1 MTVTTLAATETA
13 AQRHFAPRRL
23 GHVNLVVSDVD
34 RSMEFYK
41 SVVGIEE
48 AYVQPKV
55 RAGFLS
61 NGNTHHDIGM
71 VEASGPLA
79 EPARQSDRIALGE
92 LAAALDRLPDDQR
105 QVLLLVALEG
115 LSYRDTADIMGVP
128 IGTVMSRLARG
139 RERLRQ
145 TLAGESTPPLRR
157 VK

>member
-1 MTVTTLAATETA
+1 MPPEVPL
-13 AQRHFAPRRL
+13 
-23 GHVNLVVSDVD
+23 
-34 RSMEFYK
+34 
-41 SVVGIEE
+41 
-48 AYVQPKV
+48 
-55 RAGFLS
+55 
-61 NGNTHHDIGM
+61 
-71 VEASGPLA
+71 EASGPLA

-92 LAAALDRLPDDQR
+92 LAAALDRLPDEQR

-115 LSYRDTADIMGVP
+115 VSYRDAADIMGVP